1 MNIFG
6 LFGRRGATAPVARE
20 RLQILLAHERKSARA
35 SNLIGILH
43 KEVLAAI
50 SKHITVDPDKVMVKM
65 HRKTDMSL
73 LEIDIE
79 IDSDAA
85 RPDDPAFEDDDALED
100 DLSGKAA

>member
-20 RLQILLAHERKSARA
+20 RLQILLAHERKSARD
-35 SNLIGILH
+35 SNLIGVLH

-50 SKHITVDPDKVMVKM
+50 SKHITVDPEKVMVKM
-65 HRKTDMSL
+65 HRKEDMSL

-79 IDSDAA
+79 IESEA
-85 RPDDPAFEDDDALED
+85 ALEGD
-100 DLSGKAA
+100 ATFEEDLSGKAA

>member
-65 HRKTDMSL
+65 HRKADMSL

-85 RPDDPAFEDDDALED
+85 REEDAGFADDDVFAD
-100 DLSGKAA
+100 DLNGKAA

>member
-20 RLQILLAHERKSARA
+20 RLQILLAHERKSARD
-35 SNLIGILH
+35 SNLIGVLH

-50 SKHITVDPDKVMVKM
+50 SKHITVDPEKVMVKM
-65 HRKTDMSL
+65 HRKEDMSL

-79 IDSDAA
+79 IESEATLEGDV
-85 RPDDPAFEDDDALED
+85 AFEE

>member
-20 RLQILLAHERKSARA
+20 RLQILLAHERKSARD
-35 SNLIGILH
+35 SNLIAVLH

-50 SKHITVDPDKVMVKM
+50 SKHIAVDPDKVMVKM
-65 HRKTDMSL
+65 HRKEDISL

-79 IDSDAA
+79 IESDAA
-85 RPDDPAFEDDDALED
+85 HEDDAAFEE

>member
-20 RLQILLAHERKSARA
+20 RLQILLAHERKSARD
-35 SNLIGILH
+35 SDLIAVLH
-43 KEVLAAI
+43 KEVLIAI
-50 SKHITVDPDKVMVKM
+50 SKHINVDPEKVMVKM
-65 HRKTDMSL
+65 HRKEDMSL

>member
-20 RLQILLAHERKSARA
+20 RLQILLAHERKSSRD
-35 SNLIGILH
+35 SGLITLLH
-43 KEVLAAI
+43 KEVLIAI
-50 SKHITVDPDKVMVKM
+50 SKHINIDPEKVMVKM
-65 HRKTDMSL
+65 HRKEDMSL

-79 IDSDAA
+79 IEPEATLESG
-85 RPDDPAFEDDDALED
+85 PAFEDDAVLEE

>member
-20 RLQILLAHERKSARA
+20 RLQILLAHERKSARD
-35 SNLIGILH
+35 SNLISVLH

-50 SKHITVDPDKVMVKM
+50 SKHIAVDPEKVMVKM
-65 HRKTDMSL
+65 HRKEDMSL

-79 IDSDAA
+79 IDSDAT
-85 RPDDPAFEDDDALED
+85 REDDAAFEE

>member
-20 RLQILLAHERKSARA
+20 RLQILLAHERKSARH
-35 SNLIGILH
+35 SDLIAVLH

-50 SKHITVDPDKVMVKM
+50 SKHIAVDPEKVMVKM
-65 HRKTDMSL
+65 DRKEDISL

-79 IDSDAA
+79 IESDAA
-85 RPDDPAFEDDDALED
+85 HEDDAAFEE

>member
-20 RLQILLAHERKSARA
+20 RLQILLAHERKSARD
-35 SNLIGILH
+35 SDLIAVLH
-43 KEVLAAI
+43 KEVLIAI
-50 SKHITVDPDKVMVKM
+50 SKHINVDPEKVMVKM
-65 HRKTDMSL
+65 HRKEDMSL

-79 IDSDAA
+79 IEPEATRETIA
-85 RPDDPAFEDDDALED
+85 PFADDAVLED